1 MFYFVSCKGLMSQT
15 QGFILGPVGPIHQGP
30 FIWAQDQCL
39 YRIFFIHFA
48 SPSGPEKSIW
58 SPGTLDEF
66 RKWHAQ
72 MCLRLGPQGRE
83 NSVAFDVHCIILE
96 VCFVALGLPGG
107 MNNLV

>member
-1 MFYFVSCKGLMSQT
+1 MEINWECM
-15 QGFILGPVGPIHQGP
+15 I
-30 FIWAQDQCL
+30 
-39 YRIFFIHFA
+39 IFKDSMGTYQESSTCFA
-48 SPSGPEKSIW
+48 SPGGPEKLLW

-96 VCFVALGLPGG
+96 AFWSFWLHFGAVL
-107 MNNLV
+107 